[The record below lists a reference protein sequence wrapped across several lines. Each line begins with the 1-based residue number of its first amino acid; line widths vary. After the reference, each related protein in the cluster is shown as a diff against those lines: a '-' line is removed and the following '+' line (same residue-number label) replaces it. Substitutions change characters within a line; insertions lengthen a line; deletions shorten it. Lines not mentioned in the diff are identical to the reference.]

1 MMTSEVVGVVSM
13 DRQKAIQVATELR
26 RAGIATETFLSGNF
40 KRQMARCAEFD
51 AVVMLKDDGTTAIK
65 DMITGNQ
72 MTVNGGDIVEQV
84 QWVLTEGIFPR
95 TISYEQ
101 ALTLT

>member
-1 MMTSEVVGVVSM
+1 MKLSEVVGVVGQ
-13 DRQKAIQVATELR
+13 DRSRAILVATELR

-40 KRQMARCAEFD
+40 KKQMARCAEFD

-72 MTVNGGDIVEQV
+72 MTVNGGDIAEQV
-84 QWVLTEGIFPR
+84 LWVLDEGIYPIE
-95 TISYEQ
+95 ISYEQ

>member
-65 DMITGNQ
+65 DMITSNQ
-72 MTVNGGDIVEQV
+72 MMVNGGDIVEQV
-84 QWVLTEGIFPR
+84 RWVLEEGIYPIA
-95 TISYEQ
+95 ISYDQ
-101 ALTLT
+101 ALTMA